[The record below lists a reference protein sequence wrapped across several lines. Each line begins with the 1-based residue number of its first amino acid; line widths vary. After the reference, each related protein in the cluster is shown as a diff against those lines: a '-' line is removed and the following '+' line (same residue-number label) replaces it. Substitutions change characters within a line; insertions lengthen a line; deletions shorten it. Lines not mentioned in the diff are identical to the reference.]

1 MAQTGMDRPLQIV
14 FRNMESSPA
23 LEAAIR
29 QRVERLQHQA
39 HLIGCRVV
47 AEIPHRSAVGAKL
60 PLAISVE
67 VELRGRPVIVVKDS
81 EARRESKGDQLAVVT
96 HVFEAV
102 ERQLRD
108 AATGRKGSA
117 RRLSED
123 GSISVG

>member
-1 MAQTGMDRPLQIV
+1 MAQTGLERPLQIV

-29 QRVERLQHQA
+29 QRVERLQQQA

-47 AEIPHRSAVGAKL
+47 AEVPHRSAEGAKP

-67 VELRGRPVIVVKDS
+67 VELPGRPVIVVKDS
-81 EARRESKGDQLAVVT
+81 EARREAKGDQFVVVT

-108 AATGRKGSA
+108 AAVTKKGRSK
-117 RRLSED
+117 RLGED
-123 GSISVG
+123 GSISLA

>member
-1 MAQTGMDRPLQIV
+1 MAQTGMERPLQIV

-29 QRVERLQHQA
+29 QRVERLQHYA
-39 HLIGCRVV
+39 HIIGCRVV
-47 AEIPHRSAVGAKL
+47 AEIPHRSAGGAKL

-102 ERQLRD
+102 ERQLRE
-108 AATGRKGSA
+108 TSHSRKGA
-117 RRLSED
+117 TKRIAED
-123 GSISVG
+123 GSISLG